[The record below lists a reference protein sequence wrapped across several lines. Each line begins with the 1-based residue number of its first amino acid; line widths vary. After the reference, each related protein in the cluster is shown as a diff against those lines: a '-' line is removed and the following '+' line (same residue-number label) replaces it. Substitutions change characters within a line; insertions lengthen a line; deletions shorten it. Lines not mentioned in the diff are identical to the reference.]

1 MKHLENLIDRIIR
14 HVNIYLRSLAFDSTP
29 HLKKSIPLSQFT
41 KFYGFYGV
49 SAHHPIHFHFSHS
62 NLAGSYLLGQC
73 KVDNSI
79 LYKSDIRGDELKS
92 RGQTINYRKVTIP
105 VERDEIIR
113 IEDSFLIKNL
123 VHNYSH
129 DPEKPEVFLIKC
141 SAAMHYA
148 NIHGSPMVGCFLG
161 PFCTVDLTAIRD
173 SVIGAFSYVQVGELY
188 QQNIPPG
195 MIWVKNENV
204 FDFKYTF
211 PEAVLNKYISYTPGK
226 APTGIIMEFVEKRET
241 DFQKL
246 YDVVNLKSPIPVPS
260 GASIN
265 RYSVFKGESQISKNV
280 LVSQRA
286 YLENAWMGKGA
297 NAQENCY
304 INHSRLEGF
313 NVTAH
318 GAKISYSRLGKKV
331 FAGFNAFLRGNP
343 ACPLIIGAKCIIM
356 PHTIIDLSEPVTIGP
371 ETLVWGYIT
380 CQKDVRRHSISLKKL
395 ADVDRSCSIG
405 GMRFAGNGAQFVKAF
420 QARIEHILA
429 ANGAYYD
436 GKKGKGHAQ
445 KGQNIAFNIIQPYP
459 MGPMKG
465 MYPTMDINS

>member
-1 MKHLENLIDRIIR
+1 MKQLENLIDRIIR
-14 HVNIYLRSLAFDSTP
+14 HVNIYLRHFDFDSAP
-29 HLKKSIPLSQFT
+29 YLKKSIPLSQFN
-41 KFYGFYGV
+41 KFYGFYGIT
-49 SAHHPIHFHFSHS
+49 SQHPIHFHFSHS

-79 LYKSDIRGDELKS
+79 LYKSDIRGDELKPKGEIMDY
-92 RGQTINYRKVTIP
+92 RGVTIP
-105 VERDEIIR
+105 IERDEIIR

-173 SVIGAFSYVQVGELY
+173 SIIGTFSYIQVGELY
-188 QQNIPPG
+188 QQNIAPG
-195 MIWVKNENV
+195 VIWVKNGNI

-211 PEAVLNKYISYTPGK
+211 PEPVLTKYVSFIPGK
-226 APTGIIMEFVEKRET
+226 PPTGIIMDFVEKRET
-241 DFQKL
+241 NFQEL
-246 YDVVNLKSPIPVPS
+246 YDVVHLKSPIPVPS

-265 RYSVFKGESQISKNV
+265 RYSVFKGESHISENV

-286 YLENAWMGKGA
+286 YVENSWLGKGA

-304 INHSRLEGF
+304 ITHSHLEGY

-318 GAKISYSRLGKKV
+318 GAKITYTLLGKKV
-331 FAGFNAFLRGNP
+331 FAGFNAFLMGKL
-343 ACPLIIGAKCIIM
+343 ACPLIIGEKTIIM
-356 PHTIIDLSEPVTIGP
+356 PHTIIDLKETVTIQP
-371 ETLVWGYIT
+371 ETLVWGHIT
-380 CQKDVRRHSISLKKL
+380 CQKDVETHSISLKEL
-395 ADVDRSCSIG
+395 AAVNKECNIG
-405 GMRFAGNGAQFVKAF
+405 GMHFQGNGAKFVNAF
-420 QARIEHILA
+420 QNRIEHVLE
-429 ANGAYYD
+429 ANGAYFD

-459 MGPMKG
+459 MGPLKG
-465 MYPTMDINS
+465 LYPTTDINP